1 MRNVRGMVIKMDE
14 MTLFMI
20 ELEALAVGIVL
31 SLKMIEELEEFE
43 LKLLMT
49 DDEQLD
55 CVIDQYIVERQVEL
69 QNG

>member
-1 MRNVRGMVIKMDE
+1 MMDE

-31 SLKMIEELEEFE
+31 SLKMIEELQGFE